1 MSKRMEEWN
10 VEALAEIPPR
20 WENVEMLEIY
30 NYLPVAERSRSHCP
44 LPSALCAMPSALC
57 KTTNNEQ
64 RQ

>member
-10 VEALAEIPPR
+10 VEALAEIPTR

-44 LPSALCAMPSALC
+44 LPSSLISLPSALC
-57 KTTNNEQ
+57 PLQNNQ
-64 RQ
+64 Q